1 MITRWFPASLSS
13 RLLALFLLT
22 ALAAVLLMGSLFSKG
37 LGTQWRRAIVP
48 HLFQYV
54 EYIKDDLGTPID
66 ETRARAL
73 AGRLPIQIQVY
84 DASGNT
90 MIFTT
95 RPSPLQINN
104 ISFFEP
110 RRKRSGERESPN
122 NGRDSGRDT
131 GRNSGHDTGR
141 NSGHDTSQEHGRESS
156 RGTSRTSRPNDISI
170 GDDRRHPV
178 VRVKTANNQ
187 IFIEFARPRSRD
199 TGVVELL
206 LAISGLA
213 LLLALCYFLIKRLL
227 KPIGQLQS
235 TVQKISDG
243 DLSART
249 GATGNDDL
257 AALAQ
262 SVDRMSERIQQ
273 MLDAKRELLLAISH
287 ELRSP
292 LTRARIATELLDTS
306 KHKQKIINDIDEMDS
321 LIARLV
327 DSERLQSH
335 VVLDKKLWD
344 VRKLVDDTVSTFD
357 ANIQTHHA
365 NATIKAHVD
374 LTRLQV
380 LLRNLLENALLH
392 GQAADGKETIV
403 SVHLSATDTMLQLLV
418 TDNGAGLAEEH
429 LSSVTEPFYR
439 TDASRTR
446 KTGGMG
452 LGLYLSKRIAEAHG
466 GLLTVDN
473 KGEEQSGVCVTVKL
487 PLNDTA

>member
-73 AGRLPIQIQVY
+73 ADRLPIQIQVY

-95 RPSPLQINN
+95 RANPLHIKN

-131 GRNSGHDTGR
+131 GRNSGHDTG
-141 NSGHDTSQEHGRESS
+141 QELGRKSS
-156 RGTSRTSRPNDISI
+156 RGTSRTSRPNNISI

-178 VRVKTANNQ
+178 VRVQTANNQ

-262 SVDRMSERIQQ
+262 SVDQMSERIQQ

-306 KHKQKIINDIDEMDS
+306 KHRQKIINDIDEMES

-327 DSERLQSH
+327 ESERLQSH

-344 VRKLVDDTVSTFD
+344 VQKLVDDTVSTFD

-365 NATIKAHVD
+365 NATMEAYVD
-374 LTRLQV
+374 PIRLQV
-380 LLRNLLENALLH
+380 LLRNLLENALQH
-392 GQAADGKETIV
+392 GQAADGKETVV

-452 LGLYLSKRIAEAHG
+452 LGLYLCKRIAEAHG

-473 KGEEQSGVCVTVKL
+473 KGEEQTGVCVTVKL

>member
-110 RRKRSGERESPN
+110 RRRRSGERESPN

-131 GRNSGHDTGR
+131 GRNSGR
-141 NSGHDTSQEHGRESS
+141 DTSQEPGRKSG
-156 RGTSRTSRPNDISI
+156 RGTSRTSGPNDISI

-178 VRVKTANNQ
+178 VRVQTANNQ

-262 SVDRMSERIQQ
+262 SVDKMSERIQQ

-306 KHKQKIINDIDEMDS
+306 KHKQKIINDIDEMES

-327 DSERLQSH
+327 ESERLQSH
-335 VVLDKKLWD
+335 VVLDRKLWD

-374 LTRLQV
+374 PTRLQV
-380 LLRNLLENALLH
+380 LLRNLLENALQH
-392 GQAADGKETIV
+392 GQAADGKETVV

-429 LSSVTEPFYR
+429 LSSVTEPFFR

-452 LGLYLSKRIAEAHG
+452 LGLYLCKRIAEAHG

-473 KGEEQSGVCVTVKL
+473 KGEEQTGVCVTVKL
-487 PLNDTA
+487 PLDDTA

>member
-1 MITRWFPASLSS
+1 MTRWFPASLSS

-22 ALAAVLLMGSLFSKG
+22 AFAAVLLMGSLFSKG

-54 EYIKDDLGTPID
+54 EYIKNDLGTPVD
-66 ETRARAL
+66 EARARLL
-73 AGRLPIQIQVY
+73 AERLPIQIQVNN
-84 DASGNT
+84 ASGDT

-95 RPSPLQINN
+95 STRPLKIEN
-104 ISFFEP
+104 IQFNEP
-110 RRKRSGERESPN
+110 RRRRLSEPRPPGGVRDQDRSKARGTADTTEH
-122 NGRDSGRDT
+122 GT
-131 GRNSGHDTGR
+131 GRV
-141 NSGHDTSQEHGRESS
+141 S
-156 RGTSRTSRPNDISI
+156 RANNISI

-178 VRVKTANNQ
+178 VRLQTDNNQ

-213 LLLALCYFLIKRLL
+213 LLLALCYFLIRRLL
-227 KPIGQLQS
+227 EPIGQLQN

-249 GATGNDDL
+249 NATGKDDL

-262 SVDRMSERIQQ
+262 SVDQMSERIQQ

-306 KHKQKIINDIDEMDS
+306 RHRQKIINDIDEMES

-327 DSERLQSH
+327 ESERLQSH
-335 VVLDKKLWD
+335 VVLDKKSCN
-344 VRKLVDDTVSTFD
+344 VSQLVKDTVATFD
-357 ANIQTHHA
+357 ANIKVHTVDKTINAFIDQT
-365 NATIKAHVD
+365 
-374 LTRLQV
+374 RFQV
-380 LLRNLLENALLH
+380 LLRNLLENALQH
-392 GQAADGKETIV
+392 GKSADNCETCV
-403 SVHLSATDTMLQLLV
+403 NVQLSATNETLQLVV
-418 TDNGAGLAEEH
+418 TDNGDGIEPAH
-429 LSSVTEPFYR
+429 LSSVTDPFYR

-446 KTGGMG
+446 KTGGIG
-452 LGLYLSKRIAEAHG
+452 LGLYLCRRIAEAHG
-466 GLLTVDN
+466 GSLAVESPDAGN
-473 KGEEQSGVCVTVKL
+473 IGVCVTVEL
-487 PLNDTA
+487 PLA